1 MLSKY
6 LLTSLNQSRKK
17 LDVTQQSASGGY
29 VFPPPPQ
36 ASLPVRGTTQRFPVH
51 RIYCV
56 GRNYAEHAIE
66 MGHDPKREAPFF
78 FQKNPD
84 TLVPDGGKFPYPDR
98 STDVHH
104 ELELVV
110 ALARGGRNI
119 APKDAAADWALDRL
133 PSEHRVVVARAR
145 AVYLGEADDDWTDLR
160 VEVRA
165 CAELLEAEVRRA
177 AR

>member
-1 MLSKY
+1 M
-6 LLTSLNQSRKK
+6 
-17 LDVTQQSASGGY
+17 VTGA
-29 VFPPPPQ
+29 
-36 ASLPVRGTTQRFPVH
+36 
-51 RIYCV
+51 
-56 GRNYAEHAIE
+56 
-66 MGHDPKREAPFF
+66 
-78 FQKNPD
+78 
-84 TLVPDGGKFPYPDR
+84 
-98 STDVHH
+98 
-104 ELELVV
+104 
-110 ALARGGRNI
+110 I